1 VTIQSRGRRVGL
13 SALVAVTLALGAAA
27 CGSSSSGGGGT
38 QSASSSAGPTAS
50 APTAA
55 SSAAGAGTS
64 TAAATSSAA
73 TAGGAGKTAAPG
85 ATFKAGQTATV
96 GFETT
101 TKAGKPG
108 PSYKLNVN
116 VLSITKGTLQD
127 FNGIKLDASE
137 KASTPYY
144 VKVKITSLGPGKMTT
159 ASNDPAISVEGVDS
173 TGQTQQ
179 SVTFFGDFPK
189 CDEAQTPNPLGE
201 GKTFQ
206 TCLTFLVPGG
216 IKRVAYT
223 GTESYITKPVTWSP

>member
-1 VTIQSRGRRVGL
+1 MTILSRGRQVGL
-13 SALVAVTLALGAAA
+13 SALTATALVLGAAA
-27 CGSSSSGGGGT
+27 CGSTSSSGGGT
-38 QSASSSAGPTAS
+38 QSASTSAGAS
-50 APTAA
+50 APASTTT
-55 SSAAGAGTS
+55 SSAAAAATTS

-73 TAGGAGKTAAPG
+73 GAGGSTAAPG

-96 GFETT
+96 GFDTT

-108 PSYKLNVN
+108 PSYKINVN
-116 VLSITKGTLQD
+116 VESITKGSLAD
-127 FNGIKLDASE
+127 FNGIKLDANE

-159 ASNDPAISVEGVDS
+159 TDNDPAISVEGVDS

-189 CDEAQTPNPLGE
+189 CDEAETPNPLAV
-201 GKTFQ
+201 GKSFE

-216 IKRVAYT
+216 IRKVAYT

>member
-13 SALVAVTLALGAAA
+13 SALVAVALALGAAA
-27 CGSSSSGGGGT
+27 CGSSASGGGGT

-50 APTAA
+50 A
-55 SSAAGAGTS
+55 S
-64 TAAATSSAA
+64 TATSSAA
-73 TAGGAGKTAAPG
+73 AATASASATSSAASAGGSTAAPG

-96 GFETT
+96 GFNTT
-101 TKAGKPG
+101 TKAGKQG
-108 PSYKLNVN
+108 PSYKLGVN
-116 VLSITKGTLQD
+116 VMSITKGSLSD
-127 FNGIKLDASE
+127 FNGIKLDAAE

-144 VKVKITSLGPGKMTT
+144 VKVKITSLGPGKMATS
-159 ASNDPAISVEGVDS
+159 SNDPAISVEGVDR

-189 CDEAQTPNPLGE
+189 CDEAQTPNPLAA
-201 GKTFQ
+201 GKSFQ

-216 IKRVAYT
+216 ITKVAYT